1 MTRPRLVLAS
11 RSPRRTDL
19 LRSLLDES
27 APEAEFE
34 VAPADVDEA
43 PLAGEAPRD
52 MVVRLALAK
61 ARAVAARVGG
71 GAMVIGADT
80 TVELDGES
88 LGQPADAD
96 AARATLRRLSGRT
109 HLVHTGVAVLYE
121 AAEAPGVDTAR
132 VTFVPLTDALVDW
145 YASTGEPMDKAGA
158 YGIQGQG
165 AVLVDRVEGQ
175 VSTVV
180 GLPLRL
186 LAGRMAALG
195 WK

>member
-34 VAPADVDEA
+34 VAPADVDEV

-121 AAEAPGVDTAR
+121 GAEAPGVDTAR

-145 YASTGEPMDKAGA
+145 YVSTGEPMDKAGA
-158 YGIQGQG
+158 YGIQGRG

>member
-1 MTRPRLVLAS
+1 MTRPRLILAS
-11 RSPRRTDL
+11 RSPRRSDL

-27 APEAEFE
+27 AAGATFE
-34 VAPADVDEA
+34 VAPADVDET
-43 PLAGEAPRD
+43 PGTGEAPRD

-61 ARAVAARVGG
+61 ARRVAARVGG

-88 LGQPADAD
+88 LGQPADED

-109 HLVHTGVAVLYE
+109 HLVHTGIAVVHGG
-121 AAEAPGVDTAR
+121 AESSGVDTAR
-132 VTFVPLTDALVDW
+132 VTFVPLTDVLVDW
-145 YASTGEPMDKAGA
+145 YVATGEPMDKAGG
-158 YGIQGQG
+158 YGVQGQG
-165 AVLVDRVEGQ
+165 AVLVERVEGS
-175 VSTVV
+175 VATVV

-186 LAGRMAALG
+186 LADQMAALG

>member
-1 MTRPRLVLAS
+1 MTRPRLILAS
-11 RSPRRTDL
+11 RSPRRSDL

-27 APEAEFE
+27 AAGATFE
-34 VAPADVDEA
+34 VAPADVDET
-43 PLAGEAPRD
+43 PGTGEAPRD

-61 ARAVAARVGG
+61 ARRVAARVGG

-88 LGQPADAD
+88 FGQPADED

-109 HLVHTGVAVLYE
+109 HLVHTGIAVVHGG
-121 AAEAPGVDTAR
+121 AESSGVDTAR
-132 VTFVPLTDALVDW
+132 VTFVPLTDVLVDW
-145 YASTGEPMDKAGA
+145 YVATGEPMDKAGG
-158 YGIQGQG
+158 YGVQGQG
-165 AVLVDRVEGQ
+165 AVLVERVEGS
-175 VSTVV
+175 VATVV

-186 LAGRMAALG
+186 LADQMAALG

>member
-11 RSPRRTDL
+11 RSPRRSDL

-27 APEAEFE
+27 APEAAFE
-34 VAPADVDEA
+34 VAPADVDET
-43 PLAGEAPRD
+43 PGRGEAPRD

-61 ARAVAARVGG
+61 ARTVAARVGG

-88 LGQPADAD
+88 LGQPADAE

-109 HLVHTGVAVLYE
+109 HLVHTGVAVRYGD
-121 AAEAPGVDTAR
+121 AESVGVDTAR
-132 VTFVPLTDALVDW
+132 VTFVPLTEELLAW
-145 YASTGEPMDKAGA
+145 YVATGEPMDKAGG
-158 YGIQGQG
+158 YGVQGQG
-165 AVLVDRVEGQ
+165 AVLVERVEGS
-175 VSTVV
+175 VATVV

-186 LAGRMAALG
+186 LADRMAALG

>member
-11 RSPRRTDL
+11 RSPRRSDL

-27 APEAEFE
+27 APEAAFE
-34 VAPADVDEA
+34 VAPADVDET
-43 PLAGEAPRD
+43 PGPGEAPRD

-61 ARAVAARVGG
+61 ARTVAARVGG

-88 LGQPADAD
+88 LGQPADAE

-109 HLVHTGVAVLYE
+109 HLVHTGIAVRYGD
-121 AAEAPGVDTAR
+121 AESVGVDTAR
-132 VTFVPLTDALVDW
+132 VTFVPLTDELVDW
-145 YASTGEPMDKAGA
+145 YVGTGEPMDKAGG
-158 YGIQGQG
+158 YGVQGQG
-165 AVLVDRVEGQ
+165 AVLVERVEGS
-175 VSTVV
+175 VATVV

-186 LAGRMAALG
+186 LADRMAALG